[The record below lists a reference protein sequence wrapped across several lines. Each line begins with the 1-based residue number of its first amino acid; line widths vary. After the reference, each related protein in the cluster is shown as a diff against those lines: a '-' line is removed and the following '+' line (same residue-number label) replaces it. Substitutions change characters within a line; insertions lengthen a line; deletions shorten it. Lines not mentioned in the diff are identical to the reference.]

1 MHTYLYYFRLSLS
14 HRRSLQGNLLLL
26 RRLCKGS
33 SVKDV
38 RMVRRCR
45 CLTYSQRTTSSRCR
59 SICISHPC
67 RATWRSSSVIS
78 ADNTSLRRRPNATTA
93 EYTDTRQLSPLT
105 MPRMLRLAPLPYHQQ
120 EAALSTRILSCLSFA
135 TCLTGRSQPLL
146 TTIKLTSIFFL
157 AIFLVSIMSF

>member
-26 RRLCKGS
+26 LRLCKGS
-33 SVKDV
+33 SIKDV

-67 RATWRSSSVIS
+67 RATWTSASVIS
-78 ADNTSLRRRPNATTA
+78 ADNTCLRRRPNATTA

-105 MPRMLRLAPLPYHQQ
+105 MSRLAPLPYHQQ
-120 EAALSTRILSCLSFA
+120 EAALSTRILSCVSFA
-135 TCLTGRSQPLL
+135 TCLTGCNQPLL